1 MCVLD
6 CLAQPMGRMI
16 PVQFGPTLSRSVA
29 AASLLSLFTF
39 SAAVPVLAQEDLDPP
54 RVDRVRF
61 SNLPGSDDTFGS
73 DEEIGVWVDFSEPVL
88 VTGNPRL
95 VLQIGDQRRSAD
107 LHRVS
112 GNRLR
117 FRYYVRASD
126 RDNDGIGIPANA
138 ILLNRGAIR
147 DWVWLFFVERFF
159 AYS

>member
-1 MCVLD
+1 ML
-6 CLAQPMGRMI
+6 
-16 PVQFGPTLSRSVA
+16 
-29 AASLLSLFTF
+29 
-39 SAAVPVLAQEDLDPP
+39 
-54 RVDRVRF
+54 DRVRF

-107 LHRVS
+107 LHRVN
-112 GNRLR
+112 GHRLR
-117 FRYYVRASD
+117 FRYYVRTSD
-126 RDNDGIGIPANA
+126 RDNDGISIPANA